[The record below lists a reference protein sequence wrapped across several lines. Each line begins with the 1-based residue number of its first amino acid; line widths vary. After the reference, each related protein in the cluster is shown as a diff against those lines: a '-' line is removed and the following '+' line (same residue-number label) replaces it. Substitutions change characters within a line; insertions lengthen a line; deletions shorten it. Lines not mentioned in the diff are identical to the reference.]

1 MDYEEIMLM
10 RDNRAKK
17 EAQSAIREHVERRNA
32 ISEETDKNAIWNKIA
47 SLGSEDSDYI
57 DFKKNVTDAFVV
69 EAFTI
74 LVDNCVDPV
83 LIREEYNQ
91 KLVRQ
96 LVTAFVNETGSFNLL
111 RKMKSTSYLMS
122 ELAYVTESAIQ
133 SVIESSKENK
143 TLKIEQKDKEKFY
156 EGLSKVDVDD
166 TVGKITNRVKS
177 QVNEFVTANMEQ
189 KAQLSDALKKTEE
202 KVAKSKE
209 KLAEKANDQKAKD
222 EAQKVEESYIEMGKR
237 RAVDIRENRTKTV
250 FEHMVYNLSK
260 AAMINESAGQAFI
273 KDSKLDMDKIVEHCE
288 VLYTFLTTLDSTKI
302 INVDEA
308 YIEEMLNDMKK

>member
-17 EAQSAIREHVERRNA
+17 EAQSVIREHVERRHA

-96 LVTAFVNETGSFNLL
+96 LVTAFVNENGSFNLL
-111 RKMKSTSYLMS
+111 RKMKNTSYLMS

-202 KVAKSKE
+202 KVANTKE
-209 KLAEKANDQKAKD
+209 KLKEKVNDQKAKD
-222 EAQKVEESYIEMGKR
+222 EAQKIEESYIEMGKR
-237 RAVDIRENRTKTV
+237 RAVDIRENRTKSV

-273 KDSKLDMDKIVEHCE
+273 KDSRLDMDKIVEHCE

-308 YIEEMLNDMKK
+308 YIEEMLKDMKK

>member
-222 EAQKVEESYIEMGKR
+222 EAQKIEESYIEMGKR
-237 RAVDIRENRTKTV
+237 RAVDIRENRTKSV

-308 YIEEMLNDMKK
+308 YIEEILNDMKK